1 MILILINVSIDDL
14 FKHLFSYL
22 LPIHIN
28 TGALNYLHSRIHLK
42 SQFYQWKI
50 AIIDN

>member
-22 LPIHIN
+22 LPNHIN
-28 TGALNYLHSRIHLK
+28 TGALNYLHSRIM
-42 SQFYQWKI
+42 YQWKI
-50 AIIDN
+50 AFIDN

>member
-22 LPIHIN
+22 LPNHIN
-28 TGALNYLHSRIHLK
+28 TVALNYLHSRIHLK
-42 SQFYQWKI
+42 LYQWKI
-50 AIIDN
+50 AFIDN